1 MYLFLS
7 QKVKRRF
14 KLAIK
19 SCFLCLLF
27 GLIVLAEHNFV
38 KHQACGVCS
47 AHRIFCIEGNV
58 YVWRQGRSSR
68 KGTEGK
74 VVGYMSLCEIMLFKV
89 IERERQE

>member
-1 MYLFLS
+1 MYLSLS

-47 AHRIFCIEGNV
+47 AHRIFASKETYTYGGKEDL
-58 YVWRQGRSSR
+58 RG
-68 KGTEGK
+68 KGQKGK
-74 VVGYMSLCEIMLFKV
+74 L
-89 IERERQE
+89 